1 MSLFKYGGKN
11 PKTTEKS
18 STLLEKHDYVSNS
31 NKYSQLFL
39 LKNFTAMSTHIQAQ
53 FELVVVCECE
63 SSVTWASRLV
73 VDHLAMHVF

>member
-1 MSLFKYGGKN
+1 MGEKTRRQQKN
-11 PKTTEKS
+11 PAPYWKNMY
-18 STLLEKHDYVSNS
+18 YVSNS

>member
-1 MSLFKYGGKN
+1 MGEKTRRQQKN
-11 PKTTEKS
+11 PAPYWKNMY
-18 STLLEKHDYVSNS
+18 YVSNS

-53 FELVVVCECE
+53 FELVVVCE

-73 VDHLAMHVF
+73 VDHLATTGC